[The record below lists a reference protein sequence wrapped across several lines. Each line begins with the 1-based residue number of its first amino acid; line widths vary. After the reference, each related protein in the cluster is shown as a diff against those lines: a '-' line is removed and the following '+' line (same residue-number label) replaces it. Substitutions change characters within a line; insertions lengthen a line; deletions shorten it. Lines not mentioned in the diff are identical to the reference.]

1 METSLKHRLIGAGVL
16 VALAVIF
23 LPMLVKGPAPDGGA
37 KDVSLHVPE
46 APQDGFET
54 RELPLVGDAGP
65 ATPAPVQTAPGTAVT
80 APEAA
85 AASPANNPDA
95 ADLAV
100 PAAAVAAGNYAVTFG
115 AYASAGD
122 ADKVIARLKQSGL
135 PGFSTPDT
143 INGRPAW
150 RVRVGP
156 YADQAQAEAARLS
169 ATKIRSDVK
178 LQVITLDATPTA
190 APAATAS
197 TPAPMPA
204 TEAPRSAV
212 TTAPASAPSP
222 ARIEPAKPAAPA
234 VADAVKSAPA
244 KPAQTKPE
252 PAKVEAPKP
261 APAKAEPA
269 KPAVSTPK
277 APAASG
283 VGFAVQLGAFGAAAD
298 ANALRDKARAAG
310 FSAFVEQV
318 NTDKGPLNRVRIGP
332 VATRDEAE
340 KLKASV
346 AARLGVSGMVRP
358 HP

>member
-23 LPMLVKGPAPDGGA
+23 LPMLVKGPAPDSGA
-37 KDVSLHVPE
+37 QDVSLHVPE

-65 ATPAPVQTAPGTAVT
+65 ATPAPVQPAPGASVT
-80 APEAA
+80 APDANA
-85 AASPANNPDA
+85 QASAGNPDA

-100 PAAAVAAGNYAVTFG
+100 PAPAVAAGNYAVTFG

-135 PGFSTPDT
+135 PGFSTQDT

-156 YADQAQAEAARLS
+156 YAEQAQAEAARLS

-178 LQVITLDATPTA
+178 LQVIALDAAPRG
-190 APAATAS
+190 APAATVS

-204 TEAPRSAV
+204 TEVPRSAV
-212 TTAPASAPSP
+212 TTAPASTPAARVEQAKPSTP
-222 ARIEPAKPAAPA
+222 AMADAVKPAPAKPAAT
-234 VADAVKSAPA
+234 KSE
-244 KPAQTKPE
+244 Q
-252 PAKVEAPKP
+252 AKVEAPKP

-269 KPAVSTPK
+269 KPAVATPK

-298 ANALRDKARAAG
+298 ANTLRDKARAAG

-346 AARLGVSGMVRP
+346 AAKLGVSGMVRP

>member
-23 LPMLVKGPAPDGGA
+23 LPMLVKGPAPDSGA
-37 KDVSLHVPE
+37 QDVSLHVPE

-65 ATPAPVQTAPGTAVT
+65 ATPAPVQPAPGASVT
-80 APEAA
+80 APDANA
-85 AASPANNPDA
+85 QASAGNPDA

-100 PAAAVAAGNYAVTFG
+100 PAPAVAAGNYAVTFG

-135 PGFSTPDT
+135 PGFSTQDT

-156 YADQAQAEAARLS
+156 YAEQAQAEAARLS

-346 AARLGVSGMVRP
+346 AAKLGVSGMVRP

>member
-23 LPMLVKGPAPDGGA
+23 LLMLVKGPAPDGGA

-178 LQVITLDATPTA
+178 MQVIALDAAAAAPVAA
-190 APAATAS
+190 APAPL
-197 TPAPMPA
+197 PAV
-204 TEAPRSAV
+204 EAPRPAV
-212 TTAPASAPSP
+212 VAPPAAARTEP
-222 ARIEPAKPAAPA
+222 ARPAKPAL
-234 VADAVKSAPA
+234 ADAARPAPA
-244 KPAQTKPE
+244 KPTPAKPEPAKPE
-252 PAKVEAPKP
+252 PAKVEAAKAAVAKTEAAKA
-261 APAKAEPA
+261 APAVA
-269 KPAVSTPK
+269 TPK

-283 VGFAVQLGAFGAAAD
+283 VGFAVQLGAFGAVDD

-318 NTDKGPLNRVRIGP
+318 GTDKGPLNRVRVGP

>member
-1 METSLKHRLIGAGVL
+1 MT
-16 VALAVIF
+16 
-23 LPMLVKGPAPDGGA
+23 
-37 KDVSLHVPE
+37 
-46 APQDGFET
+46 
-54 RELPLVGDAGP
+54 
-65 ATPAPVQTAPGTAVT
+65 
-80 APEAA
+80 
-85 AASPANNPDA
+85 
-95 ADLAV
+95 
-100 PAAAVAAGNYAVTFG
+100 
-115 AYASAGD
+115 
-122 ADKVIARLKQSGL
+122 ARLRQAGL
-135 PGFSTPDT
+135 PGFSTQDT

-346 AARLGVSGMVRP
+346 AAKLGVSGMVRP

>member
-23 LPMLVKGPAPDGGA
+23 LPMLVKGPAPDSGA

-54 RELPLVGDAGP
+54 RDLPLVGDAGP
-65 ATPAPVQTAPGTAVT
+65 ATPVPVQPAPGTSVT
-80 APEAA
+80 APD
-85 AASPANNPDA
+85 ASAQAPANNPDA

-100 PAAAVAAGNYAVTFG
+100 PAPAVAAGNYAVTFG

-122 ADKVIARLKQSGL
+122 ADKVIARLRQAGL
-135 PGFSTPDT
+135 PGFSTQDT

-178 LQVITLDATPTA
+178 LQVIALDATPMA

-212 TTAPASAPSP
+212 TTAPASAPPP
-222 ARIEPAKPAAPA
+222 ARVEPAKPATPA

-261 APAKAEPA
+261 APARVEPA

-346 AARLGVSGMVRP
+346 AAKLGVSGMVRP

>member
-65 ATPAPVQTAPGTAVT
+65 AAPAPLQPAPGTSVT
-80 APEAA
+80 SPDANGAA
-85 AASPANNPDA
+85 AAANPDA

-100 PAAAVAAGNYAVTFG
+100 PASAVAAGNYAVTFG

-135 PGFSTPDT
+135 PGFSTQDS

-169 ATKIRSDVK
+169 AAKIRSDVK
-178 LQVITLDATPTA
+178 LQVIALDATPAA
-190 APAATAS
+190 APAATVS
-197 TPAPMPA
+197 T
-204 TEAPRSAV
+204 
-212 TTAPASAPSP
+212 PSP
-222 ARIEPAKPAAPA
+222 ARVEPAKTATSA
-234 VADAVKSAPA
+234 VADAAKQAPA
-244 KPAQTKPE
+244 KPAPTKPE

-261 APAKAEPA
+261 APAKAESAKAEKVEPA
-269 KPAVSTPK
+269 KPAVVTPK

-283 VGFAVQLGAFGAAAD
+283 VGFAVQLGAFAAATD
-298 ANALRDKARAAG
+298 ADSLRDKARAAG

-340 KLKASV
+340 KLKAAV
-346 AARLGVSGMVRP
+346 AAKLGVSGMVRP

>member
-1 METSLKHRLIGAGVL
+1 M
-16 VALAVIF
+16 
-23 LPMLVKGPAPDGGA
+23 
-37 KDVSLHVPE
+37 
-46 APQDGFET
+46 
-54 RELPLVGDAGP
+54 GDAGP
-65 ATPAPVQTAPGTAVT
+65 ATPAPVQPAPGTSVT
-80 APEAA
+80 APD
-85 AASPANNPDA
+85 ASAQAPANNPDA

-100 PAAAVAAGNYAVTFG
+100 PAPAVAAGNYAVTFG

-122 ADKVIARLKQSGL
+122 ADKVIARLRQAGL
-135 PGFSTPDT
+135 PGFSTQDT

-178 LQVITLDATPTA
+178 LQVIALDATPMA

-204 TEAPRSAV
+204 TEASRSAV

-283 VGFAVQLGAFGAAAD
+283 VGFAVQLGAFGAATD

-346 AARLGVSGMVRP
+346 AAKLGVSGMVRP